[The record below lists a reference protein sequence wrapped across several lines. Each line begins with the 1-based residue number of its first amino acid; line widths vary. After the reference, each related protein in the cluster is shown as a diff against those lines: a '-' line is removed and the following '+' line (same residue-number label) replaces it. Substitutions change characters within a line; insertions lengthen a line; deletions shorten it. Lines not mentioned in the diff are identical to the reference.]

1 MKKLF
6 STLLCLLLV
15 FSLSGPEA
23 FAHTVQSSKKDADQ
37 KTVDYTEGVVNA
49 SELFYIN
56 GVVFWGYD
64 KQLCSALIDDE
75 GNLYDF
81 VSEGSLSSEVSYVAS
96 DGKAIYMATE
106 DGLIRLPLEEASQDR
121 SYLSVLDE
129 HDLSHGFQLYDDK
142 LFFRYGSTLYSVP
155 VSGGESSKLEKDIQ
169 NFQVTTQGIYC
180 LNKDGDLLLLSLD
193 GKERKTLC
201 ELDSECELGIFGSKA
216 YITTG
221 EDKDYIYVYDLEKND
236 YEKLRLKE
244 DTSPYYP
251 VWVDGDTL
259 YYKSDE
265 GEIYRYQLSTGKE
278 SLCEGNMSLPEYDE
292 GFFLDGFVYYK
303 LSERLFWMDIEG
315 GQSVSLELDDVLA
328 SGSEYN
334 IAQDIGVFSSQGL
347 AGIQSACFTLY
358 LPADRDWDY
367 EVVSDNCVNVFYVP
381 SKEAGVGG
389 YLVSIMAYDT
399 DDDSYTVFPHYTV
412 AGLSSTMKY
421 IAVFPTDVQYTPGT
435 EKGYREMLDYV
446 LQIDVN
452 NKNNPFSCG

>member
-1 MKKLF
+1 
-6 STLLCLLLV
+6 
-15 FSLSGPEA
+15 
-23 FAHTVQSSKKDADQ
+23 
-37 KTVDYTEGVVNA
+37 
-49 SELFYIN
+49 
-56 GVVFWGYD
+56 
-64 KQLCSALIDDE
+64 
-75 GNLYDF
+75 
-81 VSEGSLSSEVSYVAS
+81 
-96 DGKAIYMATE
+96 
-106 DGLIRLPLEEASQDR
+106 
-121 SYLSVLDE
+121 
-129 HDLSHGFQLYDDK
+129 
-142 LFFRYGSTLYSVP
+142 
-155 VSGGESSKLEKDIQ
+155 
-169 NFQVTTQGIYC
+169 
-180 LNKDGDLLLLSLD
+180 
-193 GKERKTLC
+193 
-201 ELDSECELGIFGSKA
+201 
-216 YITTG
+216 
-221 EDKDYIYVYDLEKND
+221 
-236 YEKLRLKE
+236 
-244 DTSPYYP
+244 
-251 VWVDGDTL
+251 
-259 YYKSDE
+259 
-265 GEIYRYQLSTGKE
+265 
-278 SLCEGNMSLPEYDE
+278 MSLPEYDE

-367 EVVSDNCVNVFYVP
+367 EVVSDKCVNVFYVP